1 MKRKDIQL
9 ISRHSNLSESG
20 VKTALEKHIYSDN
33 TAWKKFLQLLFIT
46 LGAGFSVAGVVFFFA
61 YNWADLHKFAKLGL
75 IQGLLIVMMA
85 IVLFS
90 KVSLSIKN
98 ILLTA
103 TAVLVGVLFAV
114 FGQIYQTGANAY
126 DWFLGWTAAI
136 TLWVIISKYAPM
148 WLLYMI
154 LLNTTLVLY
163 AEQVAFN
170 WSDIFIFTLLFGLN
184 LLALLVALG
193 LDFYLKKI
201 EVPNWF
207 IYTVALAAVT
217 FATIGLS
224 IAIVDKKM
232 SEAIILIVVSLATY
246 AGGLFYGYQQRK
258 IFYLSIIPFS
268 VIILFAVFII
278 RLSGDAGSFFLI
290 TLFIVGSVTL
300 LIRGLLSL
308 QKMWKN

>member
-1 MKRKDIQL
+1 MM
-9 ISRHSNLSESG
+9 
-20 VKTALEKHIYSDN
+20 
-33 TAWKKFLQLLFIT
+33 
-46 LGAGFSVAGVVFFFA
+46 GVV
-61 YNWADLHKFAKLGL
+61 
-75 IQGLLIVMMA
+75 
-85 IVLFS
+85 LFT
-90 KVSLSIKN
+90 KVSQSVKN

-136 TLWVIISKYAPM
+136 TLWVLISKYAPM
-148 WLLYMI
+148 WLLYLI
-154 LLNTTLVLY
+154 LLNTTLILY
-163 AEQVAFN
+163 AEQVAFD
-170 WSDIFIFTLLFGLN
+170 WSGILIFTLLCGLN

-193 LDFYLKKI
+193 LDFYAEKI
-201 EVPNWF
+201 KIPNWF
-207 IYTVALAAVT
+207 IYTVALAAIT

-224 IAIVDKKM
+224 IAIIDKKLQ
-232 SEAIILIVVSLATY
+232 EAIILILISLAAY

-290 TLFIVGSVTL
+290 TLFVVGSVTL
-300 LIRGLLSL
+300 LVRGLLSL
-308 QKMWKN
+308 QKKWKS